1 MEFPCMVM
9 AEWQPII
16 GMQPPAGGIVGTA
29 VAGAP
34 APGALGVAPAPPAGA
49 PGAAPAPGG
58 QNMAG
63 WLQVGRRVA
72 LDKDKKNTII

>member
-1 MEFPCMVM
+1 M

-29 VAGAP
+29 VPGAP
-34 APGALGVAPAPPAGA
+34 AGALGVAPAGA
-49 PGAAPAPGG
+49 PGAAPFAPGG

-63 WLQVGRRVA
+63 SCKTQKGTLF
-72 LDKDKKNTII
+72 